1 MEVQNANFVVSKRV
15 WGLIDMIKMKLEIN
29 EVFTIVEYMKKK
41 NRPQNLLVQN
51 LMSNSQLM
59 IV

>member
-29 EVFTIVEYMKKK
+29 EVFTIAEYTKKIK
-41 NRPQNLLVQN
+41 
-51 LMSNSQLM
+51 
-59 IV
+59 